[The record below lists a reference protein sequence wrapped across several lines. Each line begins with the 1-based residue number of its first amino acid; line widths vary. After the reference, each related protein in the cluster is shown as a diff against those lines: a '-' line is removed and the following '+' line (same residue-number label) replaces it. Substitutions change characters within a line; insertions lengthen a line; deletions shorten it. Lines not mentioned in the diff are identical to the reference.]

1 VEPTSIKVTQALT
14 TYGIVSL
21 LLHAVPIKVGI
32 DTHAEVDLVDI
43 KLVRQLGL
51 KPCRNRNLPI
61 LRAINQQNLHTYG
74 AYNLRLELTDAYG
87 IRRTTFRPY
96 LAIDRDPNDSQ
107 VLLGMTALNELKV
120 LIDCENSQWQYKL
133 EKSDIRL
140 ESYQRFRK
148 RAKNA
153 VVYALVDINHLI
165 PSDISSL
172 IDKLPD
178 SLRKSYPD
186 VFLAQNAEKL
196 APYRDIDLAIEL
208 RPRTEPPYRPIYPL
222 SP

>member
-1 VEPTSIKVTQALT
+1 MSPLS
-14 TYGIVSL
+14 
-21 LLHAVPIKVGI
+21 HAIPIKVGI

-43 KLVRQLGL
+43 KLVQQLGL
-51 KPCRNRNLPI
+51 KPCRNPNLLI
-61 LRAINQQNLHTYG
+61 LRAINQQNLYTYG

-87 IRRTTFRPY
+87 IRRTTLRPY

-120 LIDCENSQWQYKL
+120 FIDCENSQWQYKL

-153 VVYALVDINHLI
+153 IVYALVDINHLI
-165 PSDISSL
+165 PSNISSL
-172 IDKLPD
+172 INKLLD
-178 SLRKSYPD
+178 SLRKNYPD
-186 VFLAQNAEKL
+186 VFLA
-196 APYRDIDLAIEL
+196 
-208 RPRTEPPYRPIYPL
+208 
-222 SP
+222 

>member
-1 VEPTSIKVTQALT
+1 
-14 TYGIVSL
+14 VSPL
-21 LLHAVPIKVGI
+21 SHAIPIKVGI

-43 KLVRQLGL
+43 KLVQQLGL

-87 IRRTTFRPY
+87 LRRTTLRPY

-120 LIDCENSQWQYKL
+120 FIDCEKNQWQYKL

-140 ESYQRFRK
+140 ESYQRFMK

-153 VVYALVDINHLI
+153 MVYALVNVNHLI
-165 PSDISSL
+165 PLDINSL
-172 IDKLPD
+172 IDKLPNK
-178 SLRKSYPD
+178 LRKNYSN
-186 VFLAQNAEKL
+186 VFLA
-196 APYRDIDLAIEL
+196 
-208 RPRTEPPYRPIYPL
+208 
-222 SP
+222 